1 MILRNAER
9 QQAKIKLALQGP
21 SGSGKTYSAIVAAK
35 GLTKNLSKVC
45 VIDTEN
51 GSADLY
57 AHLGEYKVI
66 SLIKPYTPER
76 YIQAIELA
84 EGAGM
89 ECIIIDSISHCW
101 EYLLDFHASL
111 AGNSF
116 TNWSRITPRLNNLV
130 SKMLSSSAHVIA
142 TLRVKQDYVLQDK
155 GNGKM
160 VPEKVGLK
168 SVQRDG
174 FDYEFTIVFDIDV
187 HHFATCSKD
196 RTGLFVGST
205 PFTINEDTGETILN
219 WCKAGVPL
227 ESVKDLIDNAATLQ
241 DLTEVYKQYT
251 SYYPQLE
258 AEFVAKKALLTNTI
272 IQPDKKEQNGIGSTI
287 H

>member
-21 SGSGKTYSAIVAAK
+21 SGSGKTFSSILLAK
-35 GLTKNLSKVC
+35 GLTNDLSKVC
-45 VIDTEN
+45 LIDTEN

-57 AHLGEYKVI
+57 AHLGDFKVI
-66 SLIKPYTPER
+66 TLVKPYTPER
-76 YIQAIELA
+76 YIQAMELA
-84 EGAGM
+84 ESAGM

-101 EYLLDFHASL
+101 EYLVDFHAGL
-111 AGNSF
+111 TGNSF

-130 SKMLSSSAHVIA
+130 SKMLTSNAHIIA
-142 TLRVKQDYVLQDK
+142 TLRVKQDYILQDK

-160 VPEKVGLK
+160 IPEKVGLK
-168 SVQRDG
+168 SIQRDG
-174 FDYEFTIVFDIDV
+174 FDYEFTIALEIDI
-187 HHFATCSKD
+187 HHFANCSKD
-196 RTGLFVGST
+196 RTGLFINAS
-205 PFTINEDTGETILN
+205 PFKITEDTGKQILE
-219 WCKAGVPL
+219 WCKAGVTL
-227 ESVKDLIDNAATLQ
+227 TTVKDLIQKAVSLQ

-258 AEFVAKKALLTNTI
+258 TEFISKKALLTNTFLKPEI
-272 IQPDKKEQNGIGSTI
+272 TEQNGIDNTI